1 DGSPEGRHGKR
12 VLQRHP
18 LSDVTARPVEFLIP
32 GKVVIG
38 TLMMVAGVGGLGKTG
53 LMLAWL
59 AEVTRAGRDVIV
71 VSYEAAVEQ
80 VLRPRAEALS
90 ADLDRMHVLY
100 VDVLDGSISFPTD
113 LPELDR
119 HVRETRAAAV
129 LIDPVSAAI
138 DLRLDAHRDQ
148 DVRVVLGQLA
158 KLAERER
165 VAVFM
170 NAHLNKTPSS
180 DP

>member
-1 DGSPEGRHGKR
+1 
-12 VLQRHP
+12 V
-18 LSDVTARPVEFLIP
+18 
-32 GKVVIG
+32 G
-38 TLMMVAGVGGLGKTG
+38 TLTMVAGVGGLGKTG
-53 LMLAWL
+53 LLLAWL
-59 AEVTRAGRDVIV
+59 ARVTQTGQDVLI
-71 VSYEAAVEQ
+71 VSYEDAVAQ
-80 VLRPRAEALS
+80 VLRPRAEALG
-90 ADLDRMHVLY
+90 ADLDRMHELY
-100 VDVLDGSISFPTD
+100 VDVLDGSIGFPAD

-119 HVRETRAAAV
+119 HVRETGAAAV

-138 DLRLDAHRDQ
+138 DLKLDAHRDQ

-180 DP
+180 DPYLRINGSAAFY